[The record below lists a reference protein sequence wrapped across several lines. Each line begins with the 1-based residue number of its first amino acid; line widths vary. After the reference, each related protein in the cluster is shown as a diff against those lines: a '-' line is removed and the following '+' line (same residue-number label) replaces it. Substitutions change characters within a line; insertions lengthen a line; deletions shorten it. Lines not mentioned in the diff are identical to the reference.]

1 MSESFESSRFT
12 YLNDPPVVS
21 RPFSIT
27 VDQDKCIGCGVC
39 IKQCPCQ
46 TLEMVPRKE
55 ASALQQ
61 PSCQYHCPAGT
72 NIRDYLQILSKGG
85 SLEDAWRIITQTN
98 PMPAITG
105 RVCPHPCESSCNRSG
120 VDSSL
125 NINGLER
132 AVGDYGIEKG
142 LAFEKPVKVL
152 KEKVAVIGSGPSGMS
167 CAYQLARLGYQVT
180 VYEAN
185 KKPGGMLTYAI
196 PRYRLPEAVV
206 DGELQKIIDLG
217 IIMKLGTTVGR
228 DVLLD
233 DLKKE
238 FKAIY
243 VALGA
248 QAGTELGVKGED
260 AKDVY
265 SGIAFLKSI
274 KENKPLKL
282 GKKVVVIGGGNT
294 AIDSARAARR
304 MGVDVTV
311 LYRRTS
317 SEMPAYAAEVAAA
330 QAEGVNIDFLCAPVR
345 VSVNGKGS
353 VSCVRMELAAPD
365 ESGRPRPVPI
375 KGSDFEVGFDT
386 LIAAVGQALLPEGF
400 QGLLG
405 ASWIGADG
413 LGQTSQEGIFAGGDA
428 VSGPGLVAEAIGAGS
443 KAALAIDAFIDGR
456 KAGLPEKKEISYK
469 DVPLNEWPKLARNIA
484 KELPVE
490 QRLAHADAE
499 VNLPLSLEQVQSEGK
514 RCLGCGMKEPKFTG
528 MPYFGKICI
537 ACHNCEAI
545 CPQGALAFP
554 YYYQID
560 KGRWAYDFDYA
571 ERGAGIPNPLMLD
584 RPLDLS
590 EIESNLTG
598 AEKVIYNRRSTR
610 IYKPDAVPKELIHR
624 VLEAGRFAP
633 SAGNCQGWKF
643 VVLTDKALMNDMS
656 VSVLKFLNMF
666 TKLYQGKDPL
676 RTALKKTLAFAKP
689 SGSDQRPM
697 EAMQALLTPK
707 FGDKP
712 LSVFFDAPCAIILLA
727 HHMHISDASLG
738 IGICAQNMVMAAHS
752 LGLGTCYVGFVS
764 TALKMDPST
773 KKYWPKLGISWP
785 YDLPCTVLTL
795 GYPAVQTDKP
805 VEREF
810 PKVVWVEEKSS

>member
-1 MSESFESSRFT
+1 MSGSFKSSKFK

-21 RPFSIT
+21 RPFSIK

-61 PSCQYHCPAGT
+61 PSCQHHCPAGT
-72 NIRDYLQILSKGG
+72 NIRDYLQILSNGG
-85 SLEDAWRIITQTN
+85 SFEDAWRIITQTN

-142 LAFEKPVKVL
+142 LAFEKPAKVL

-185 KKPGGMLTYAI
+185 GKPGGMLTYAI
-196 PRYRLPEAVV
+196 PSYRLPEAVV
-206 DGELQKIIDLG
+206 DSELQKIIDFG
-217 IIMKLGTTVGR
+217 ITMKLGTTVGK

-233 DLKKE
+233 NLKKE
-238 FKAIY
+238 FTAIY
-243 VALGA
+243 VAVGA
-248 QAGTELGVKGED
+248 QAGTALGIKGES

-265 SGIAFLKSI
+265 SGLVFLKSI
-274 KENKPLKL
+274 KDKKPLKL

-304 MGVDVTV
+304 MGVEVTI
-311 LYRRTS
+311 LYRRTA
-317 SEMPAYAAEVAAA
+317 SEMPAHEAEVAAA
-330 QAEGVNIDFLCAPVR
+330 QAEGVKINFLCAPVS
-345 VSVNGKGS
+345 VSANGQGS
-353 VSCVRMELAAPD
+353 VSCVRMELGELD
-365 ESGRPRPVPI
+365 ESGRPRPMPV
-375 KGSDFEVGFDT
+375 KGSDFEVAFDT
-386 LIAAVGQALLPEGF
+386 LIAAAGQTLLPAGF
-400 QGLLG
+400 EGLLG
-405 ASWIGADG
+405 SSWIGADE
-413 LGQTSQEGIFAGGDA
+413 LGQTSQKGIFAGGDA
-428 VSGPGLVAEAIGAGS
+428 ASGPGLVAEAIGAGS
-443 KAALAIDAFIDGR
+443 KAALAIDAFINSQ
-456 KAGLPEKKEISYK
+456 KAILPEKKEISYK
-469 DVPLNEWPKLARNIA
+469 DVPLNNWPKMVRSVC

-490 QRLAHADAE
+490 QRLADADAE
-499 VNLPLSLEQVQSEGK
+499 VNMPLSSEQVQSEGK
-514 RCLGCGMKEPKFTG
+514 RCLGCGMQEPKFTG
-528 MPYFGKICI
+528 LPYFGKICI

-545 CPQGALAFP
+545 CPQGALSFP
-554 YYYQID
+554 YYYQVD

-571 ERGAGIPNPLMLD
+571 AQGQGIPNPLMLD
-584 RPLDLS
+584 KPLDLS
-590 EIESNLTG
+590 EIEKNLTG

-643 VVLTDKALMNDMS
+643 VVLTDKTIMNDMS
-656 VSVLKFLNMF
+656 VSILKFLNMF
-666 TKLYQGKDPL
+666 TRLYQGKDPL
-676 RTALKKTLAFAKP
+676 RTALKKTLAFVKP

-764 TALKMDPST
+764 TALKMDPRT
-773 KKYWPKLGISWP
+773 KKFWPKLGISWP
-785 YDLPCTVLTL
+785 YDIPCTVLTL

-810 PKVVWVEEKSS
+810 PKVVWVE